1 VTAVSGATITVSYR
15 SVNGAGLAWLA
26 ANGNATTVTVDTT
39 GALIERRGGSAIA
52 VGDRVELSAN
62 PPTSGTTVLA
72 VKVEASPGA
81 QVHPSPSA
89 ELGLVGTIAAVTAT
103 TIDVTIRVAN
113 DGATTWLAA
122 NGNPSVVTVD
132 VSNARVEREG
142 GSGLTVGDRVVVHAT
157 APQSGTV
164 LLGREVEAAP
174 ASGQSSTPQSAPL
187 VFQGQVATVGTSS
200 ATVTLR
206 EANRA
211 ARTWLAAN
219 GNLTTVALDLT
230 TASIQRSGGGSL
242 QVGDLV
248 QFSATA
254 PVSGTTLVAVRV
266 EASNRSG
273 SSDGENQQSAPL
285 SFTGTIATVGQ
296 NSITVTLAQVNDAAK
311 TYLAANGNP
320 TSVTVDITQ
329 ARILRDH
336 GGILSVGDTVAI
348 RATTPA
354 SGTVFTATRVEA
366 EPQHQDHGNH

>member
-1 VTAVSGATITVSYR
+1 
-15 SVNGAGLAWLA
+15 L
-26 ANGNATTVTVDTT
+26 
-39 GALIERRGGSAIA
+39 
-52 VGDRVELSAN
+52 
-62 PPTSGTTVLA
+62 LA

-142 GSGLTVGDRVVVHAT
+142 GSSLTVGDRVVVHAT

-174 ASGQSSTPQSAPL
+174 ASGQSSPPQSAPL

-266 EASNRSG
+266 EASSRSG
-273 SSDGENQQSAPL
+273 SSGNENQHPTPL
-285 SFTGTIATVGQ
+285 CAFTGTIAAVGQ
-296 NSITVTLAQVNDAAK
+296 STITVTLAQVNDAAN

-336 GGILSVGDTVAI
+336 GGVVSVGDTVAI
-348 RATTPA
+348 QATTPT

-366 EPQHQDHGNH
+366 EPQHQEHGNH